1 MDRRVFPISSV
12 SFTTNHSIASGLQD
26 AALQALS
33 RTSRPLLLTSR
44 TEEYRTAVMGT
55 RVLTGAATGAKVA
68 KVWFWESDA
77 GAAVGAISPQC
88 IKLAL
93 QPHLTRLCNPP
104 FVSGLADAYEH

>member
-1 MDRRVFPISSV
+1 MGVSV
-12 SFTTNHSIASGLQD
+12 APE
-26 AALQALS
+26 
-33 RTSRPLLLTSR
+33 RT
-44 TEEYRTAVMGT
+44 GH
-55 RVLTGAATGAKVA
+55 TGA